1 MPDAAIADVTRPISF
16 RRAEAGDAE
25 QIAQIWNHEV
35 LETDHTTDTE
45 PRDPA
50 SQRAW
55 LLAHDADHPVI
66 VAASGFEILGYGALS
81 PYRPKP
87 AFRRTVEDSVYVKAG
102 HRGRGLGS
110 AVLGR
115 LLDLACASG
124 HHAVIAR
131 VTGVNTTS
139 LALHRRH
146 GFERVGLERETAL
159 KHGRWLD
166 VVVMEKLLDRR
177 PALSRNADD

>member
-1 MPDAAIADVTRPISF
+1 MPEAATASVARTVTL
-16 RRAEAGDAE
+16 RRAETRDAE
-25 QIAQIWNHEV
+25 QIARIWNHEV

-45 PRDPA
+45 PRDPTG
-50 SQRAW
+50 QRDW
-55 LLAHDADHPVI
+55 LLAHDDDHPVI
-66 VAASGFEILGYGALS
+66 VAASGSEILAYAALS

-115 LLDLACASG
+115 LLDLARASG

-131 VTGVNTTS
+131 VTGVNTAS

-146 GFERVGLERETAL
+146 GFERAGLERETAL
-159 KHGRWLD
+159 KHGKWLD
-166 VVVMEKLLDRR
+166 VVVMEKLLD
-177 PALSRNADD
+177 

>member
-1 MPDAAIADVTRPISF
+1 MPDAGVVHAVTL
-16 RRAEAGDAE
+16 RRAEAHDAE
-25 QIAQIWNHEV
+25 QIARIWNHEV

-50 SQRAW
+50 AQRAW
-55 LLAHDADHPVI
+55 LLSHDDDHPVI
-66 VAASGFEILGYGALS
+66 VAASGPEILAYAALS
-81 PYRPKP
+81 PYRSKP

-115 LLDLACASG
+115 LLELARARG

-131 VTGVNTTS
+131 VTGVNTAS
-139 LALHRRH
+139 LALHERH
-146 GFERVGLERETAL
+146 GFERVGVERETVL
-159 KHGRWLD
+159 KHGKWLD
-166 VVVMEKLLDRR
+166 VVVLERLLD
-177 PALSRNADD
+177 